1 MGSESDIPGGL
12 HRVSATEASH
22 SFSRLL
28 DDVERGHRFLV
39 RRRGEDICVMA
50 APATTGRRAS
60 ECLRL
65 LQARPP
71 VVLDGGFGDDL
82 LEILAEEPIEHRPAE
97 DR

>member
-1 MGSESDIPGGL
+1 MESESDTLGGL
-12 HRVSATEASH
+12 HRVSATEASR

-28 DDVERGHRFLV
+28 DEVERGHRFLV

-65 LQARPP
+65 LRARPP
-71 VVLDGGFGDDL
+71 VVLDGRFGDDL
-82 LEILAEEPIEHRPAE
+82 LEILAGEPIEHRHPW
-97 DR
+97 DS